1 MAEMTQLAL
10 AFLLGV
16 LLAGILAMLYQRERR
31 REARLRQLEKQVTDL
46 RANPRRAT
54 EDRILDALAV
64 IADTEVEAQTMQLR
78 LDQARRILFD
88 AKSKKPHAEEPAG
101 MRPGLGD

>member
-1 MAEMTQLAL
+1 MAEMTL

-16 LLAGILAMLYQRERR
+16 ALATILAVLYQRERR
-31 REARLRQLEKQVTDL
+31 REARLRILEKQVGEL

-64 IADTEVEAQTMQLR
+64 LADVEVEEETARLRRQQL
-78 LDQARRILFD
+78 QRILFD
-88 AKSKKPHAEEPAG
+88 AKSKRPHVDEPAG
-101 MRPGLGD
+101 PRPGAVG